1 MPNGPEAMNVRCCLL
16 LPAAAAASLPCA
28 SCRCISV
35 SQNLSHHALLM
46 PTPAVRACVS
56 RAQQRAQPAACTRS
70 TITSGEDP

>member
-35 SQNLSHHALLM
+35 SQNLSHHALM

-56 RAQQRAQPAACTRS
+56 RAQPAACTRS